1 MKKCNKCKEN
11 KELLKFDKD
20 KNKKDGLQSQC
31 KLCLNKWRKDNKE
44 KVNKNQKK
52 YRENNKI
59 KESKRKKKW
68 YQNNKEKCSKTCKK
82 WRLNNKDKT
91 KVRMQKYYL
100 KNKEKLNASN
110 SNYKKN
116 NKESINQYY
125 KERLKNDPSF
135 KIAHNLRV
143 RMKDIFKNNFKS
155 GSAVKDLGCSI
166 KDLKIHLEQQFQE
179 GMNWDNYGS
188 WHIDHIK
195 PLASFDLAK
204 REQLLE
210 ACNYNNLQPL
220 WAKDNLSKGCRV

>member
-1 MKKCNKCKEN
+1 MKLNDRLKNGSQEVYPYVYEEIKDNDYCLKQGDIIKISG
-11 KELLKFDKD
+11 KLRLKF
-20 KNKKDGLQSQC
+20 
-31 KLCLNKWRKDNKE
+31 R
-44 KVNKNQKK
+44 
-52 YRENNKI
+52 
-59 KESKRKKKW
+59 
-68 YQNNKEKCSKTCKK
+68 
-82 WRLNNKDKT
+82 
-91 KVRMQKYYL
+91 KYYL

-195 PLASFDLAK
+195 PLASYDLTQ

-210 ACNYNNLQPL
+210 ACNYNNLQQL
-220 WAKDNLSKGCRV
+220 WAKDNLSKGCRI